1 MPWFH
6 HLWMMW
12 QGSLRLRLSVG
23 MAVLITLGMTVF
35 ATIRLVEIRHSL
47 VDAAQ
52 ARALAVSR
60 TFAMMGA
67 AAVLDNLFRI
77 QEALTRYANEAD
89 IVGIVIID
97 PDNMVVAA
105 TKPHDI
111 GRELTDHTLSLA
123 QTSGSETMAHRLSED
138 GTPTLIVV
146 TPLKNEDD
154 IAAWV
159 RIEFSLAAMQGELV
173 REVRR
178 LLVLSVLLMS
188 VTIVVGQIG
197 IRRMSAL
204 FRDTAAKL
212 QDTLHTLHRPLKED
226 AGNATSLNGDS
237 PGPASY
243 KGELEQMVDL
253 VETTTALLTTQAQ
266 RLQSFTDSLED
277 AVRQRTTELH
287 QAKDAAETANQAKSQ
302 FLANMSHE
310 IRTPM
315 NGVLGMTEL
324 LLTTALTPKQRS
336 LAKTLHQ
343 SGTGLL
349 DIINE
354 ILDFSKIEAGKL
366 KLECIEFGLRQT
378 VEEAIDLV
386 AETAHRKHLELTC
399 FIPEEIPD
407 AVVGDPVRL
416 RQILLNL
423 VGNAIK
429 FTQAGD
435 VSVTLSLVSQEASRV
450 NLKCCIR
457 DTGVGISDEA
467 KARLFQAFSQAD
479 GSTTR
484 RFGGTGLGLAIV
496 KQLAHLMGGDVGVD
510 SIPGQGSTFWFTV
523 SMEYASQAVS
533 AHEGLAS
540 PLAGH
545 SILVVDD
552 NSTNRHILEA
562 HLSNWGAT
570 VQSAASSED
579 GLRLLTEAK
588 GGNQKIQMAVLD
600 IRLPGMNGIDL
611 ARKIREDVDLRDM
624 AILALSS
631 EDRETDESHHH
642 PKLFNAWL
650 RKPVHQSLLKDCLT
664 RLCLAPSAEDAS
676 ATIQPPEQ
684 TRTLAGHILLAEDNP
699 VNREVACTMLEILGC
714 TTAVAEQGK
723 EAVETAAHGAFDLIL
738 MDCHMPEMDGL
749 TATGLIRAHEQQSM
763 PARHTIIV
771 ALTANALEGDRERCL
786 AAGMDDYLT
795 KPFTLDALKELL
807 QRWLPEH
814 VPSDSTSDSQ
824 PAEVSN
830 GVPPQQAVS
839 SHAQPLA
846 AESEHVDAH
855 AWEAI
860 RARQRPGQPD
870 FLHKALSLYL
880 PYADKQIARLE
891 NAIADQDARAIA
903 TIAHTMKSSSG
914 KLGAQR
920 LALLYTELESASRA
934 GRIGD
939 FQELYDRLIPEHR
952 AVSALMRDELNGE
965 GRSAA

>member
-1 MPWFH
+1 
-6 HLWMMW
+6 MW
-12 QGSLRLRLSVG
+12 HGSLRLRLSVG
-23 MAVLITLGMTVF
+23 MAVLITIGMTAF
-35 ATIRLVEIRHSL
+35 ATLRLIELRRAI
-47 VDAAQ
+47 VDAAE
-52 ARALAVSR
+52 ARAVAISR
-60 TFAMMGA
+60 TFSMMGA

-77 QEALTRYANEAD
+77 QEALTRYAHNAD

-105 TKPHDI
+105 TKPQDI
-111 GRELTDHTLSLA
+111 GRELSDHTLSLA
-123 QTSGSETMAHRLSED
+123 RISGEETIAHRLSQD

-146 TPLKNEDD
+146 TPLKNEHD

-159 RIEFSLAAMQGELV
+159 RIEFSLAAMQDALAY
-173 REVRR
+173 EVRR
-178 LLVLSVLLMS
+178 LLMLTILLMGI
-188 VTIVVGQIG
+188 TIVVGQLG

-204 FRDTAAKL
+204 FRDTAGQL
-212 QDTLHTLHRPLKED
+212 QDTLHTLHRPLKEGVG
-226 AGNATSLNGDS
+226 AEAARSIDS
-237 PGPASY
+237 PGATSY

-266 RLQSFTDSLED
+266 RLQSFTDSLEE
-277 AVRQRTTELH
+277 AVRQRTTELRH
-287 QAKDAAETANQAKSQ
+287 AKDAAETANQAKSQ

-336 LAKTLHQ
+336 LAKTLHR

-366 KLECIEFGLRQT
+366 KLEDIEFGLRQT

-407 AVVGDPVRL
+407 AVIGDPVRL

-435 VSVTLSLVSQEASRV
+435 VSVTLSLLSEEASRLQ
-450 NLKCCIR
+450 LKFCIR

-467 KARLFQAFSQAD
+467 KARLFQAFTQAD

-496 KQLAHLMGGDVGVD
+496 KQLAHLMGGEVGVE
-510 SIPGQGSTFWFTV
+510 SVPGQGSTFWFTV
-523 SMEYASQAVS
+523 AMECASQTISVR
-533 AHEGLAS
+533 EVTS
-540 PLAGH
+540 PLAGV

-552 NSTNRHILEA
+552 NATNRHILET
-562 HLSNWGAT
+562 HLSHWGAT
-570 VQSAASSED
+570 VQSAASGED
-579 GLRLLTEAK
+579 ALGRLDEAK
-588 GGNQKIQMAVLD
+588 AAHQKIQMAVLD
-600 IRLPGMNGIDL
+600 IRLPGISGTEL
-611 ARKIREDVDLRDM
+611 AQAIRDDAALRDM
-624 AILALSS
+624 PLLALSS
-631 EDRETDESHHH
+631 VDREADESPLH
-642 PKLFNAWL
+642 PQLFNAWL
-650 RKPVHQSLLKDCLT
+650 RKPAHQSLLKDCLT
-664 RLCLAPSAEDAS
+664 RLCHGSAAAEPPA
-676 ATIQPPEQ
+676 AIQPPEQ
-684 TRTLAGHILLAEDNP
+684 TSTFAGHILLAEDNP

-723 EAVETAAHGAFDLIL
+723 EAVEAAAQQPFDLIL

-749 TATGLIRAHEQQSM
+749 TATGLIRTHEEQSQTS
-763 PARHTIIV
+763 RHTIIV

-795 KPFTLDALKELL
+795 KPFTLNGLREVL

-814 VPSDSTSDSQ
+814 SPLASAPGAPPVHALDERPSQ
-824 PAEVSN
+824 QSN
-830 GVPPQQAVS
+830 P
-839 SHAQPLA
+839 SHAQFPP
-846 AESEHVDAH
+846 AEDEHVDTR

-870 FLHKALSLYL
+870 FLHKALSLYV
-880 PYADKQIARLE
+880 PHADKQMVLLE
-891 NAIADQDARAIA
+891 KALADHDTGTIT
-903 TIAHTMKSSSG
+903 TIAHTMKSSTAQ
-914 KLGAQR
+914 LGAQR
-920 LALLYTELESASRA
+920 LAVLYTELESMSRV
-934 GRIGD
+934 GRSGD
-939 FQELYDRLIPEHR
+939 FQELYDRLVPEHR
-952 AVSALMRDELNGE
+952 AVSALMRDELNRE